1 MGEIV
6 ERAKVNAAISKT
18 MAAVQTVG
26 KDDKNQHG
34 NYNFASIDGFLGG
47 CRDACAANGLHP
59 EISVI
64 SYEPFT
70 GSNSKQWATYTYEVV
85 MCHESGEETKP
96 VQTVVSLP
104 ITGAQTSGS
113 AQSYALKQYLRGL
126 FLIKTG
132 EKDDPDFNAPID
144 LEIPAQPVAA
154 PSKEYDLDAMEAKIL
169 SIRTLTALNV
179 YISELNGLF
188 VKMHK
193 DNPSDYNRIYAFW
206 KKQEKDLENGE
217 KLS

>member
-1 MGEIV
+1 MSEII

-154 PSKEYDLDAMEAKIL
+154 PSKDYDLDALETKIQK
-169 SIRTLTALNV
+169 IKTLTALNV
-179 YISELNGLF
+179 FISELNGVL
-188 VKMHK
+188 VDMHK
-193 DNPSDYNRIYAFW
+193 NNSSDYNRFYAFW
-206 KKQEKDLENGE
+206 KKQEKDINDGTA
-217 KLS
+217 

>member
-26 KDDKNQHG
+26 KDDLNQHG

-154 PSKEYDLDAMEAKIL
+154 PSKDYDLDALETKIQK
-169 SIRTLTALNV
+169 IKTLTALNV
-179 YISELNGLF
+179 FISELNGVL
-188 VKMHK
+188 VDMHK
-193 DNPSDYNRIYAFW
+193 NNSSDYNRFYAFW
-206 KKQEKDLENGE
+206 KKQEKDINDGTA
-217 KLS
+217 